1 MEVSRI
7 ENLPPPPGIINSIK
21 AGFDIIA
28 SHMTAILIPLLL
40 NLFFWLGP
48 RLRMDTLFNSIKND
62 VVMIWQR
69 GGVPAQD
76 IQGFLDLY
84 ERTIPH
90 INLFW
95 ILRTLPIG
103 ISSLLLPQ
111 ESSATPLGVPTIL
124 QVSGLSLPAW
134 IFLLTLLGWIG
145 GGLYF
150 RSVAWIAT
158 PATDQTGIR
167 SSNAILQTI
176 LISIFCILF
185 LIMVGFPLFTIL
197 FLVLQWNAF
206 LANLFVLFLSLAS
219 MWVIVPIFFWPHGV
233 FVKKQNV
240 ITSILSSIQLTRF
253 TLPTSSMFVLAVF
266 LLSFGLNYLWNI
278 PPEDS
283 WMTLIGIFGHSFVTT
298 ALLAGSFIYYRDM
311 SVWLQSVIEKLRPNN
326 AVKQA

>member
-1 MEVSRI
+1 
-7 ENLPPPPGIINSIK
+7 
-21 AGFDIIA
+21 
-28 SHMTAILIPLLL
+28 MTAIFIPLLL
-40 NLFFWLGP
+40 NLFMWLGP
-48 RLRMDTLFNSIKND
+48 RLRMDALFNSVKND
-62 VVMIWQR
+62 VVAIWQR

-76 IQGFLDLY
+76 IQTVLDLY
-84 ERTIPH
+84 KSTIPH

-103 ISSLLLPQ
+103 ISSLLLPRDA
-111 ESSATPLGVPTIL
+111 SATPLGDPAIL
-124 QVSGLSLPAW
+124 QVSGLSFPAW
-134 IFLLTLLGWIG
+134 IFLLILLGWIG

-150 RSVAWIAT
+150 RSVAWIAV
-158 PATDQTGIR
+158 PNTDEPGIR
-167 SSNAILQTI
+167 TSSAIMQTI
-176 LISIFCILF
+176 LISIFCIMFLMLVGLPLF
-185 LIMVGFPLFTIL
+185 LVL

-219 MWVIVPIFFWPHGV
+219 MWVIVPLFFWPHGV

-240 ITSILSSIQLTRF
+240 ITSIISSIQLTRF